1 MGGGHSTKPQK
12 IDSHETI
19 EIYDNNY
26 SIFKQEREKYN
37 KRHEILKSIPQEKL
51 DEILES
57 TDPSKD
63 GINNLY
69 SNIASSI
76 NNKYLKEKSFSE
88 SEVKNAIREIMVD
101 QALTNIN
108 ILTEFNIQNQIK
120 TKTSK
125 YIEPLLKKYGSQ
137 TLNDL
142 FNSIF
147 NDTYPNIQQ
156 AILNTS
162 NPKKIF
168 DDDLCNACYSNL
180 KFNKKFLVNCSIFI
194 IDNLQI
200 CDSNHCKKLSEII
213 ACNIHLKTLVL
224 IFRKDIT
231 MRKELNEFNKVFE
244 AIKFNQS
251 IMSLFIFSEDSK
263 NEIKL
268 SSQIENYIIDIVKT
282 KKIISLIIGKIITSS
297 KFLNDLSSNISSN
310 NKSLKA
316 FGYFLNPQDKKS
328 DGEINNFIKR
338 ILNNS
343 TIKIFIF
350 GGTQISNEK
359 IQEYEKLKLKNNIK
373 IFEVINDF
381 NIEI

>member
-1 MGGGHSTKPQK
+1 MGGGSSKKVPNNQTVEKYDSNFST
-12 IDSHETI
+12 
-19 EIYDNNY
+19 
-26 SIFKQEREKYN
+26 FRQEREKYV
-37 KRHEILKSIPQEKL
+37 KRLEILNSLPKEKI

-57 TDPSKD
+57 TDPSND
-63 GINNLY
+63 GIKNLY
-69 SNIASSI
+69 SNIFSSI
-76 NNKYLKEKSFSE
+76 DKKYSSQKTFSE
-88 SEVKNAIREIMVD
+88 SEVKNGIREMMVE
-101 QALTNIN
+101 QALINAN
-108 ILTEFNIQNQIK
+108 ILNEYDIEKQIK
-120 TKTSK
+120 IKSSK
-125 YIEPLLKKYGSQ
+125 YIDSLLKKYGSQ
-137 TLNDL
+137 TFND
-142 FNSIF
+142 IF
-147 NDTYPNIQQ
+147 NNIFNNYYPNNQK
-156 AILNTS
+156 AILSTTD
-162 NPKKIF
+162 PKKIF

-328 DGEINNFIKR
+328 DGEINNFVKR

-350 GGTQISNEK
+350 GGTQLSNEK

-381 NIEI
+381 NVEI

>member
-1 MGGGHSTKPQK
+1 MGGGSSKKEPDNQTAEKYDSNFST
-12 IDSHETI
+12 
-19 EIYDNNY
+19 
-26 SIFKQEREKYN
+26 FRQEREKYV
-37 KRHEILKSIPQEKL
+37 KRLEILNSLPKEKI

-57 TDPSKD
+57 TDPSND
-63 GINNLY
+63 GIKNLY
-69 SNIASSI
+69 SNIFKSI
-76 NNKYLKEKSFSE
+76 DKKYTSQKTFSE
-88 SEVKNAIREIMVD
+88 SEVKNGIREMMVE
-101 QALTNIN
+101 QALINAN
-108 ILTEFNIQNQIK
+108 ILTEYDIEKQIK
-120 TKTSK
+120 IKSSK
-125 YIEPLLKKYGSQ
+125 YIDPLLKKYGSQ
-137 TLNDL
+137 TFND
-142 FNSIF
+142 IF
-147 NDTYPNIQQ
+147 NNIFNNYYYPINQK
-156 AILNTS
+156 ATLSTTD
-162 NPKKIF
+162 PKKIF

-180 KFNKKFLVNCSIFI
+180 KFNKKFLVDCSIFI

-213 ACNIHLKTLVL
+213 ACNTHLKTLVL

-244 AIKFNQS
+244 AIKFNES
-251 IMSLFIFSEDSK
+251 IRSLFIFSEDSK

-282 KKIISLIIGKIITSS
+282 KKLLSLIIGKMITSS

-316 FGYFLNPQDKKS
+316 FGYFVNPQDKKS
-328 DGEINNFIKR
+328 NGEINNFIKR

-381 NIEI
+381 NVEI

>member
-12 IDSHETI
+12 IESHETI

-125 YIEPLLKKYGSQ
+125 YIDCKY
-137 TLNDL
+137 
-142 FNSIF
+142 
-147 NDTYPNIQQ
+147 
-156 AILNTS
+156 
-162 NPKKIF
+162 
-168 DDDLCNACYSNL
+168 
-180 KFNKKFLVNCSIFI
+180 
-194 IDNLQI
+194 
-200 CDSNHCKKLSEII
+200 
-213 ACNIHLKTLVL
+213 
-224 IFRKDIT
+224 
-231 MRKELNEFNKVFE
+231 
-244 AIKFNQS
+244 
-251 IMSLFIFSEDSK
+251 
-263 NEIKL
+263 
-268 SSQIENYIIDIVKT
+268 
-282 KKIISLIIGKIITSS
+282 
-297 KFLNDLSSNISSN
+297 
-310 NKSLKA
+310 KS
-316 FGYFLNPQDKKS
+316 
-328 DGEINNFIKR
+328 
-338 ILNNS
+338 
-343 TIKIFIF
+343 
-350 GGTQISNEK
+350 
-359 IQEYEKLKLKNNIK
+359 
-373 IFEVINDF
+373 
-381 NIEI
+381 

>member
-1 MGGGHSTKPQK
+1 MGGGSSKKVPNNQTVEKYDSNFST
-12 IDSHETI
+12 
-19 EIYDNNY
+19 
-26 SIFKQEREKYN
+26 FRQEREKYV
-37 KRHEILKSIPQEKL
+37 KRLEILNSLPKEKI

-57 TDPSKD
+57 TDPSND
-63 GINNLY
+63 GIKNLY
-69 SNIASSI
+69 SNIFSSI
-76 NNKYLKEKSFSE
+76 DKKYSSQKTFSE
-88 SEVKNAIREIMVD
+88 SEVKNGIREMMVE
-101 QALTNIN
+101 QALLNAN
-108 ILTEFNIQNQIK
+108 ILNEYDIEKQIK
-120 TKTSK
+120 IKSSK
-125 YIEPLLKKYGSQ
+125 YIDSLLKKYGSQ
-137 TLNDL
+137 TFND
-142 FNSIF
+142 IF
-147 NDTYPNIQQ
+147 NNIFNNYYPNNQK
-156 AILNTS
+156 AILSTTD
-162 NPKKIF
+162 PKKIF

-244 AIKFNQS
+244 AIKFNES

-350 GGTQISNEK
+350 GGTQLSNEK

>member
-1 MGGGHSTKPQK
+1 MGGGSSKKVPNNQTVEKYDSNFST
-12 IDSHETI
+12 
-19 EIYDNNY
+19 
-26 SIFKQEREKYN
+26 FRQEREKYV
-37 KRHEILKSIPQEKL
+37 KRLEILNSLPKEKI

-57 TDPSKD
+57 TDPSND
-63 GINNLY
+63 GIKNLY
-69 SNIASSI
+69 SNIFSSI
-76 NNKYLKEKSFSE
+76 DKKYSSQKTFSE
-88 SEVKNAIREIMVD
+88 SEVKNGIREMMVE
-101 QALTNIN
+101 QALLNAN
-108 ILTEFNIQNQIK
+108 ILNEYDIEKQIK
-120 TKTSK
+120 IKSSK
-125 YIEPLLKKYGSQ
+125 YIDSLLKKYGSQ
-137 TLNDL
+137 TFND
-142 FNSIF
+142 IF
-147 NDTYPNIQQ
+147 NNIFNNYYPNNQK
-156 AILNTS
+156 AILSTTD
-162 NPKKIF
+162 PKKIF

-213 ACNIHLKTLVL
+213 ACNINLKTLVL

-268 SSQIENYIIDIVKT
+268 SSQIEDYIIDIVKA

>member
-1 MGGGHSTKPQK
+1 MGGGSSKKVPNNQTVEKYDSNFST
-12 IDSHETI
+12 
-19 EIYDNNY
+19 
-26 SIFKQEREKYN
+26 FRQEREKYV
-37 KRHEILKSIPQEKL
+37 KRLEILNSLPKEKI

-57 TDPSKD
+57 TDPSND
-63 GINNLY
+63 GIKNLY
-69 SNIASSI
+69 SNIFSSI
-76 NNKYLKEKSFSE
+76 DKKYSSQKTFSE
-88 SEVKNAIREIMVD
+88 SEVKNGIREMMVE
-101 QALTNIN
+101 QALINAN
-108 ILTEFNIQNQIK
+108 ILNEYDIEKQIK
-120 TKTSK
+120 IKSSK
-125 YIEPLLKKYGSQ
+125 YIDSLLKKYGSQ
-137 TLNDL
+137 TFND
-142 FNSIF
+142 IF
-147 NDTYPNIQQ
+147 NNIFNNYYPNNQK
-156 AILNTS
+156 AILSTTD
-162 NPKKIF
+162 PKKIF

-213 ACNIHLKTLVL
+213 ACNINLKTLVL

>member
-1 MGGGHSTKPQK
+1 MGGGSSKKVPNNQTVEKYDSNFST
-12 IDSHETI
+12 
-19 EIYDNNY
+19 
-26 SIFKQEREKYN
+26 FRQEREKYV
-37 KRHEILKSIPQEKL
+37 KRLEILNSLPKEKI

-57 TDPSKD
+57 TDPSND
-63 GINNLY
+63 GIKNLY
-69 SNIASSI
+69 SNIFSSI
-76 NNKYLKEKSFSE
+76 DKKYSSQNTFSE
-88 SEVKNAIREIMVD
+88 SEVKNGIREMMVE
-101 QALTNIN
+101 QALINAN
-108 ILTEFNIQNQIK
+108 ILNEYDIEKQIK
-120 TKTSK
+120 IKSSK
-125 YIEPLLKKYGSQ
+125 YIDSLLKKYGSQ
-137 TLNDL
+137 TFND
-142 FNSIF
+142 IF
-147 NDTYPNIQQ
+147 NNIFNNYYPNNQK
-156 AILNTS
+156 AILSTTD
-162 NPKKIF
+162 PKKIF

>member
-1 MGGGHSTKPQK
+1 MGGGSSKKVPNNQTVEKYDSNFST
-12 IDSHETI
+12 
-19 EIYDNNY
+19 
-26 SIFKQEREKYN
+26 FRQEREKYV
-37 KRHEILKSIPQEKL
+37 KRLEILNSLPKEKI

-57 TDPSKD
+57 TDPSND
-63 GINNLY
+63 GIKNLY
-69 SNIASSI
+69 SNIFSSI
-76 NNKYLKEKSFSE
+76 DKKYSSQNTFSE
-88 SEVKNAIREIMVD
+88 SEVKNGIREMMVE
-101 QALTNIN
+101 QALINAN
-108 ILTEFNIQNQIK
+108 ILTEYDIEKQIK
-120 TKTSK
+120 IKSSK
-125 YIEPLLKKYGSQ
+125 YIDPLLKKYGSQ
-137 TLNDL
+137 TFND
-142 FNSIF
+142 IF
-147 NDTYPNIQQ
+147 NNIFNNYYYPINQK
-156 AILNTS
+156 ATLSTTD
-162 NPKKIF
+162 PKKIF

-282 KKIISLIIGKIITSS
+282 KKLLSLIIGKMITSS

-316 FGYFLNPQDKKS
+316 FGYFVNPQDKKS

-381 NIEI
+381 NVEI

>member
-1 MGGGHSTKPQK
+1 MGGGSSKKVPNNQTVEKYDSNFST
-12 IDSHETI
+12 
-19 EIYDNNY
+19 
-26 SIFKQEREKYN
+26 FRQEREKYV
-37 KRHEILKSIPQEKL
+37 KRLEILNSLPKEKI

-57 TDPSKD
+57 TDPSND
-63 GINNLY
+63 GIKNLY
-69 SNIASSI
+69 SNIFSSI
-76 NNKYLKEKSFSE
+76 DKKYSSQKTFSE
-88 SEVKNAIREIMVD
+88 SEVKNGIREMMVE
-101 QALTNIN
+101 QALINAN
-108 ILTEFNIQNQIK
+108 ILNEYDIEKQIK
-120 TKTSK
+120 IKSSK
-125 YIEPLLKKYGSQ
+125 YIDSLLKKYGSQ
-137 TLNDL
+137 TFND
-142 FNSIF
+142 IF
-147 NDTYPNIQQ
+147 NNIFNNYYPNNQK
-156 AILNTS
+156 AILSTTD
-162 NPKKIF
+162 PKKIF

-180 KFNKKFLVNCSIFI
+180 KFNKKFLVDCSIFI

-282 KKIISLIIGKIITSS
+282 KKLLSLIIGKMITSS

-381 NIEI
+381 NVEI

>member
-1 MGGGHSTKPQK
+1 MGGGSSKKVPNNQTVEKYDSNFST
-12 IDSHETI
+12 
-19 EIYDNNY
+19 
-26 SIFKQEREKYN
+26 FRQEREKYV
-37 KRHEILKSIPQEKL
+37 KRLEILNSLPKEKI

-57 TDPSKD
+57 TDPSND
-63 GINNLY
+63 GIKNLY
-69 SNIASSI
+69 SNIFKSI
-76 NNKYLKEKSFSE
+76 DKKYTSQKTFSE
-88 SEVKNAIREIMVD
+88 SEVKNGIREMMVE
-101 QALTNIN
+101 QALINAN
-108 ILTEFNIQNQIK
+108 ILTEYDIEKQIK
-120 TKTSK
+120 IKSSK
-125 YIEPLLKKYGSQ
+125 YIDPLLKKYGSQ
-137 TLNDL
+137 TFND
-142 FNSIF
+142 IF
-147 NDTYPNIQQ
+147 NNIFNNYYPNNQK
-156 AILNTS
+156 AILSTTD
-162 NPKKIF
+162 PKKIF

-180 KFNKKFLVNCSIFI
+180 KFNKKFLVDCSIFI

-282 KKIISLIIGKIITSS
+282 KKLLSLIIGKMITSS

>member
-1 MGGGHSTKPQK
+1 MGGGSSKKEPDNQTAEKYDSNFST
-12 IDSHETI
+12 
-19 EIYDNNY
+19 
-26 SIFKQEREKYN
+26 FRQEREKYV
-37 KRHEILKSIPQEKL
+37 KRLEILNSLPKEKI

-57 TDPSKD
+57 TDPSND
-63 GINNLY
+63 GIKNLY
-69 SNIASSI
+69 SNIFKSI
-76 NNKYLKEKSFSE
+76 DKKYTSQKTFSE
-88 SEVKNAIREIMVD
+88 SEVKNGIREMMVE
-101 QALTNIN
+101 QALINAN
-108 ILTEFNIQNQIK
+108 ILNEYDIEKQIK
-120 TKTSK
+120 IKSSK
-125 YIEPLLKKYGSQ
+125 YIDSLLKKYGSQ
-137 TLNDL
+137 TFND
-142 FNSIF
+142 IF
-147 NDTYPNIQQ
+147 NNIFNNYYPNNQK
-156 AILNTS
+156 AILSTTD
-162 NPKKIF
+162 PKKIF

-213 ACNIHLKTLVL
+213 ACNTHLKTLVL

-268 SSQIENYIIDIVKT
+268 SSQIENYIIEFVKT
-282 KKIISLIIGKIITSS
+282 KKLLSLIIGKMITSS

-381 NIEI
+381 NVEI

>member
-1 MGGGHSTKPQK
+1 MGGGSSKKVPNNQTVEKYDSNFST
-12 IDSHETI
+12 
-19 EIYDNNY
+19 
-26 SIFKQEREKYN
+26 FRQEREKYV
-37 KRHEILKSIPQEKL
+37 KRLEILNSLPKEKI

-57 TDPSKD
+57 TDPSND
-63 GINNLY
+63 GIKNLY
-69 SNIASSI
+69 SNIFSSI
-76 NNKYLKEKSFSE
+76 DKKYSSQKTFSE
-88 SEVKNAIREIMVD
+88 SEVKNGIREMMVE
-101 QALTNIN
+101 QALLNAN
-108 ILTEFNIQNQIK
+108 ILNEYDIEKQIK
-120 TKTSK
+120 IKSSK
-125 YIEPLLKKYGSQ
+125 YIDSLLKKYGSQ
-137 TLNDL
+137 TFND
-142 FNSIF
+142 IF
-147 NDTYPNIQQ
+147 NNIFNNYYPNNQK
-156 AILNTS
+156 AILSTTD
-162 NPKKIF
+162 PKKIF

-213 ACNIHLKTLVL
+213 ACNINLKTLVL

-350 GGTQISNEK
+350 GGTQLSNEK

-381 NIEI
+381 NFEI

>member
-1 MGGGHSTKPQK
+1 MGGGSSKKVPNNQTVEKYDSNFST
-12 IDSHETI
+12 
-19 EIYDNNY
+19 
-26 SIFKQEREKYN
+26 FRQEREKYV
-37 KRHEILKSIPQEKL
+37 KRLEILNSLPKEKI

-57 TDPSKD
+57 TDPSND
-63 GINNLY
+63 GIKNLY
-69 SNIASSI
+69 SNIFSSI
-76 NNKYLKEKSFSE
+76 DKKYSSQKTFSE
-88 SEVKNAIREIMVD
+88 SEVKNGIREMMVE
-101 QALTNIN
+101 QALINAN
-108 ILTEFNIQNQIK
+108 ILNEYDIEKQIK
-120 TKTSK
+120 IKSSK
-125 YIEPLLKKYGSQ
+125 YIDSLLKKYGSQ
-137 TLNDL
+137 TFND
-142 FNSIF
+142 IF
-147 NDTYPNIQQ
+147 NNIFNNYYPNNQK
-156 AILNTS
+156 AILSTTD
-162 NPKKIF
+162 PKKIF

-350 GGTQISNEK
+350 GGTQLSNEK

-381 NIEI
+381 NVEI

>member
-1 MGGGHSTKPQK
+1 MGGGSSKKVPNNQTVEKYDSNFST
-12 IDSHETI
+12 
-19 EIYDNNY
+19 
-26 SIFKQEREKYN
+26 FRQEREKYV
-37 KRHEILKSIPQEKL
+37 KRLEILNSLPKEKI

-57 TDPSKD
+57 TDPSND
-63 GINNLY
+63 GIKNLY
-69 SNIASSI
+69 SNIFSSI
-76 NNKYLKEKSFSE
+76 DKKYSSQNTFSE
-88 SEVKNAIREIMVD
+88 SEVKNGIREMMVE
-101 QALTNIN
+101 QALINAN
-108 ILTEFNIQNQIK
+108 ILTEYDIEKQIK
-120 TKTSK
+120 IKSSK
-125 YIEPLLKKYGSQ
+125 YIDSLLKKYGSQ
-137 TLNDL
+137 TFND
-142 FNSIF
+142 IF
-147 NDTYPNIQQ
+147 NNIFNNYYPNNQK
-156 AILNTS
+156 AILSTTD
-162 NPKKIF
+162 PKKIF

-268 SSQIENYIIDIVKT
+268 SSQIENYIIEFVKT
-282 KKIISLIIGKIITSS
+282 KKLLSLIIGKMITSS

>member
-12 IDSHETI
+12 IESHETI

-137 TLNDL
+137 TFNDL

-147 NDTYPNIQQ
+147 NDSYPNIQQ

-180 KFNKKFLVNCSIFI
+180 KFNKQFLVNCNVFI

-200 CDSNHCKKLSEII
+200 CDSNHCKKISEII
-213 ACNIHLKTLVL
+213 ACNINLKTIVLVL
-224 IFRKDIT
+224 KKDIV
-231 MRKELNEFNKVFE
+231 MRKELTELNKVFE
-244 AIKFNQS
+244 ALKYNKSIK
-251 IMSLFIFSEDSK
+251 SLFIFSEDSK

-268 SSQIENYIIDIVKT
+268 TSQIEKYIIE
-282 KKIISLIIGKIITSS
+282 IIKSQKLICLIIGNLFVSS
-297 KFLNDLSSNISSN
+297 KFFKDLSFNISVN
-310 NKSLKA
+310 NMSLKV
-316 FGYFLNPQDKKS
+316 FGYFLNSQDKKTS
-328 DGEINNFIKR
+328 VEINDFIQQ
-338 ILNNS
+338 ILKNQFM
-343 TIKIFIF
+343 KAFIL
-350 GGTQISNEK
+350 GGAEISKEK
-359 IQEYEKLKLKNNIK
+359 IEEYDKLKLKTNIK

-381 NIEI
+381 NLAI

>member
-1 MGGGHSTKPQK
+1 MGGGSSKKEPDNQTAEKYDSNFST
-12 IDSHETI
+12 
-19 EIYDNNY
+19 
-26 SIFKQEREKYN
+26 FRQEREKYV
-37 KRHEILKSIPQEKL
+37 KRLEILNSLPKEKI

-57 TDPSKD
+57 TDPSND
-63 GINNLY
+63 GIKNLY
-69 SNIASSI
+69 SNIFKSI
-76 NNKYLKEKSFSE
+76 DKKYTSQKTFSE
-88 SEVKNAIREIMVD
+88 SEVKNGIREMMVE
-101 QALTNIN
+101 QALINAN
-108 ILTEFNIQNQIK
+108 ILTEYDIEKQIK
-120 TKTSK
+120 IKSSK
-125 YIEPLLKKYGSQ
+125 YIDPLLKKYGSQ
-137 TLNDL
+137 TFND
-142 FNSIF
+142 IF
-147 NDTYPNIQQ
+147 NNIFNNYYYPINQK
-156 AILNTS
+156 ATLSTTD
-162 NPKKIF
+162 PKKIF

-180 KFNKKFLVNCSIFI
+180 KFNKKFLVDCSIFI

-213 ACNIHLKTLVL
+213 ACNTHLKTLVL

-244 AIKFNQS
+244 AIKFNES
-251 IMSLFIFSEDSK
+251 IRSLFIFSEDSK

-282 KKIISLIIGKIITSS
+282 KKLLSLIIGKMITSS

-316 FGYFLNPQDKKS
+316 FGYFVNPQDKKS

-381 NIEI
+381 NVEI